1 MQDKGKK
8 TNGKYR
14 IVKFLF
20 KREKNQIE
28 SMQDAF
34 TQQIN
39 SLIQEK
45 VRNEIL
51 TTIINRNSSSDN
63 LN

>member
-1 MQDKGKK
+1 MK
-8 TNGKYR
+8 N
-14 IVKFLF
+14 IELF
-20 KREKNQIE
+20 NFVLKREKNQIE

-45 VRNEIL
+45 VRNEI
-51 TTIINRNSSSDN
+51 
-63 LN
+63 